1 MKKNSLLI
9 LGFLLLSACS
19 QNEPN
24 PTVQSNNIKSDVQ
37 VDVKKEV
44 KENLNEEVKKSVKE
58 EVKKSVVV
66 QTLPMEAEN
75 EFIPEHIKRSHIEV
89 VEHH

>member
-19 QNEPN
+19 QNEPK
-24 PTVQSNNIKSDVQ
+24 PTVQVA
-37 VDVKKEV
+37 VKKEV
-44 KENLNEEVKKSVKE
+44 KENLNQEVKTSVKE

-89 VEHH
+89 VEHY